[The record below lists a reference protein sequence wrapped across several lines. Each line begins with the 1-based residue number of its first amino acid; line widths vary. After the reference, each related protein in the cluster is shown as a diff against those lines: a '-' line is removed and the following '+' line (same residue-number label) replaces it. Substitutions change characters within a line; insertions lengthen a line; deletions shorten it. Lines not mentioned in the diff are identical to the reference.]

1 MIINY
6 ELIRSNRKSI
16 GITIERDA
24 QVVVNAPID
33 LDEQTI
39 EKHIYKKRFWIWEK
53 LAIKNEAQENIVQKQ
68 FVSGESFSYLGRNY
82 RLQIV
87 DDNSELKLKN
97 GWFILGTKKQ
107 KKAKEIFKAWYGE
120 HLKTKIA
127 QRLKMICEKSNIIQ
141 PDFRIME
148 LGFRWGSCTKE
159 GILNFNYKIAMAPIG
174 VIDYIIIHELVH
186 LKIHTHNEKFWKEV
200 SRMMPNYLEKK
211 EWLKQN
217 GCLLEWN

>member
-6 ELIRSNRKSI
+6 ELVRSNRKSI

-24 QVVVNAPID
+24 QVVVNAPMN

-39 EKHIYKKRFWIWEK
+39 EKHIYKKRLWIWEK
-53 LAIKNEAQENIVQKQ
+53 LALKKDNLENIVQKQ

-82 RLQIV
+82 RLQVV
-87 DDNSELKLKN
+87 DDNSDLKLKN
-97 GWFILGTKKQ
+97 GWFMLGNKKQ
-107 KKAKEIFKAWYGE
+107 KKAKEIFKAWYSV
-120 HLKTKIA
+120 HLKNKIDE
-127 QRLKMICEKSNIIQ
+127 RLEVICKTTHIKK

-159 GILNFNYKIAMAPIG
+159 GVLNFNYKIAMAPIG
-174 VIDYIIIHELVH
+174 VIDYIIVHELVH

-200 SRMMPNYLEKK
+200 QKMMPNYLEKK
-211 EWLKQN
+211 EWLVKN
-217 GCLLEWN
+217 GFYLNI

>member
-24 QVVVNAPID
+24 QVVVNAPMD
-33 LDEQTI
+33 LDEDTI
-39 EKHIYKKRFWIWEK
+39 EKHIHKKRFWIWEK
-53 LAIKNEAQENIVQKQ
+53 LAIKKDSLENLVQKQ

-82 RLQIV
+82 RLQIT

-127 QRLKMICEKSNIIQ
+127 QRLKIICEKANIRQ

-159 GILNFNYKIAMAPIG
+159 GVLNFNYKIAMAPIG
-174 VIDYIIIHELVH
+174 VIDYIIVHELVH
-186 LKIHTHNEKFWKEV
+186 LKLHTHNEKFWKEV
-200 SRMMPNYLEKK
+200 VNIMPNYAEKK
-211 EWLKQN
+211 SV
-217 GCLLEWN
+217 

>member
-1 MIINY
+1 LIINY
-6 ELIRSNRKSI
+6 ELVRSNRKSI

-24 QVVVNAPID
+24 GVVVNAPLE

-39 EKHIYKKRFWIWEK
+39 EKHIHKKRFWIWEK
-53 LAIKNEAQENIVQKQ
+53 LAIKKDSLENIVQKQ

-82 RLQIV
+82 RLKIV

-97 GWFILGTKKQ
+97 GWFTLGQKKQ
-107 KKAKEIFKAWYGE
+107 KKAKKIFKAWYSE
-120 HLKTKIA
+120 HLKTKIDE
-127 QRLKMICEKSNIIQ
+127 RLKIICEKANIKQ

-159 GILNFNYKIAMAPIG
+159 GVLNFNYKIAMAPIG
-174 VIDYIIIHELVH
+174 IIDYIIVHELVH
-186 LKIHTHNEKFWKEV
+186 LKIHIHNEKFWKEV

-211 EWLKQN
+211 EWLRKD
-217 GCLLEWN
+217 GYILDI